1 MFPGGAACSP
11 RSPRWCPSWY
21 ILCVREVLELV
32 ASAVFL
38 YGIIYVVIRFDER
51 RLSPKQLERAWP
63 ASSRDVAVLYF
74 SLIALFLHF
83 PRTRGVLLGVP
94 LHHQF
99 LQLTP
104 DSQGSR
110 LSILGSN
117 GLGLVPGAF

>member
-1 MFPGGAACSP
+1 M
-11 RSPRWCPSWY
+11 
-21 ILCVREVLELV
+21 REVLELV

-94 LHHQF
+94 LGLLAVLGVLVVHTLIFGTTDFF
-99 LQLTP
+99 L
-104 DSQGSR
+104 DGE
-110 LSILGSN
+110 
-117 GLGLVPGAF
+117 V